1 MTDIQA
7 NISDATFTKIIDT
20 AIDHPFTVAAFIV
33 LIACVLMAYKRPKEF
48 WSIIKETF
56 TFRIFFRKRV
66 ITKEDLL
73 NHQFFKDIKF
83 LLDYKINQ
91 LYNQETFKHFD
102 KAKLLM
108 AHDLLQIKLLDVQS
122 WVKDFVENTNFND
135 PYLNIR
141 SLLKDKLDKHT
152 INIWDKYQK
161 LEIPSLFIEKFTE
174 ISKIHVEY
182 LSLILDDF
190 LSEKIPLTIY
200 ERVFIILG
208 CLSQYYMTLV
218 IQMKEVIQSINGDLK
233 GLVYKGQVVGGNNYK
248 YYPVPTKEYISIVEK
263 RLQEISLTTRAK
275 RVSIYLFHD
284 YVGDDYLQG
293 NFSKLYE
300 YESLGFSSLI
310 SKFQYKAATLLC
322 DVLSKFKQHQGVVAE
337 ASELNEIFANLL
349 IENGIVA
356 IAYYP
361 IFLHDSLRGFLALEF
376 NSLDTYNKID
386 KDSIL
391 TSLRKYASLLNIYL
405 DYTKTGFSYSG
416 TVIKE

>member
-20 AIDHPFTVAAFIV
+20 AVDHPFTFTAFI
-33 LIACVLMAYKRPKEF
+33 LLLACVLMVYKCPKEF

-56 TFRIFFRKRV
+56 NFRIFLRKRA

-91 LYNQETFKHFD
+91 LYNQETFQHFD

-108 AHDLLQIKLLDVQS
+108 AHDLLQVKILDVQH
-122 WVKDFVENTNFND
+122 WVTDFVENTNFND

-141 SLLKDKLDKHT
+141 SLLKDRLDKHN
-152 INIWDKYQK
+152 INIWNEYQK

-174 ISKIHVEY
+174 ISKIHTEY
-182 LSLILDDF
+182 LSLVLDDF
-190 LSEKIPLTIY
+190 LSDKIPLTIY
-200 ERVFIILG
+200 ERMFIILG

-218 IQMKEVIQSINGDLK
+218 IQMKEVLQSINGDLK
-233 GLVYKGQVVGGNNYK
+233 GLVYKGQVIGGNNYK
-248 YYPVPTKEYISIVEK
+248 YYPVPTTEYISIVEK
-263 RLQEISLTTRAK
+263 RLQEISLVTRAK
-275 RVSIYLFHD
+275 RVSIYLLHD

-300 YESLGFSSLI
+300 YESMGFSSLLP
-310 SKFQYKAATLLC
+310 KFQYKTATLLC
-322 DVLSKFKQHQGVVAE
+322 DVLSKFKQHQGVMTE
-337 ASELNEIFANLL
+337 ASKLNEVFANLL
-349 IENGIVA
+349 VENGIVA

-361 IFLHDSLRGFLALEF
+361 IFLHNSLRGFLALEF
-376 NSLDTYNKID
+376 NSLDTYNKTN
-386 KDSIL
+386 KENTL
-391 TSLRKYASLLNIYL
+391 ASLKKYSALLNTYL

-416 TVIKE
+416 TMIKE